1 MEFFAGAFLQADG
14 VAKVYNHFG
23 SGDSF
28 GVDDLGFPDEADA
41 VARNGDS
48 GGFAGEERQSV

>member
-14 VAKVYNHFG
+14 VAEADNHFG

-28 GVDDLGFPDEADA
+28 GVDDPGFPDKADS
-41 VARNGDS
+41 VTRNGDS
-48 GGFAGEERQSV
+48 GDFAGEELQSV

>member
-14 VAKVYNHFG
+14 VAEVYDHFCAVNA
-23 SGDSF
+23 F
-28 GVDDLGFPDEADA
+28 GVDDLGFPDKADSITG
-41 VARNGDS
+41 NGDG